1 MPARRA
7 GRRLC
12 GSKKRQGE
20 GLCTQPAGWGTPH
33 PGTGKCRLH
42 GGCVPNHLTAAV
54 EAQARDEL
62 AVLGAPSVTDPL
74 TELANITG
82 EVVAWKNAMATKV
95 NELTSLR
102 YEAAGQG
109 GGGEQLRGE
118 VALWERAL
126 DRCEKFLSAMARLN
140 IDERLARVTEHQAE
154 IVGAALAAA
163 LADMGLPLEQQ
174 QEARVKMARHL
185 RVV

>member
-1 MPARRA
+1 MARHA
-7 GRRLC
+7 GRKLC

-20 GLCTQPAGWGTPH
+20 GTCTQPAGWGTDH
-33 PGTGKCRLH
+33 AGWGNCKLH
-42 GGCVPNHLTAAV
+42 GGSMPNNRTAAT
-54 EAQARDEL
+54 EQQARDEL
-62 AVLGAPSVTDPL
+62 AILGAGPVTDPL

-102 YEAAGQG
+102 YESSGQG

-140 IDERLARVTEHQAE
+140 IDERLARVTERQTE
-154 IVGAALAAA
+154 MVAAA
-163 LADMGLPLEQQ
+163 LSSVLAEMGLPADQQ
-174 QEARVKMARHL
+174 REALGRVARHL
-185 RVV
+185 RAV